1 MSAGVG
7 GQSTSQD
14 NFFFSKQRGGEGGVR
29 SSPEESREEVKLC
42 KLMAEHLQD
51 DEVEILR
58 TALRERQRE
67 VAARSDSVTERRPG
81 MQSIRTLEGRLLTF
95 GNGWPHAHHI
105 TLLTRDLA
113 AAGFFFTPT
122 ARAPDRV
129 TCAYCGLE
137 LGGWDDDRD
146 VASEAHLQGNPA
158 CPFLSGLVS
167 DDVADDD
174 ISQRRAAGAQPELH
188 PPQNSVWNVRGHV
201 DRGSEAGAPPYLE
214 VQNESVSNDVRVE
227 NCAGSTK
234 SRQVTVDIRGAT
246 PKDAIRSLLVV
257 DCAFVRIL
265 VERVILKVVVANCE
279 FVQVVLGG
287 NPPPIVVKN
296 TRGCTLTLCPDDMDH
311 EIECSSSAGVALQA
325 VPRALFPPHEG
336 VVRPQA
342 LLQAVASNE
351 HETVLVPEQVV
362 TEAIPEGLRTRVA
375 RATAA

>member
-1 MSAGVG
+1 MLVVKK
-7 GQSTSQD
+7 T
-14 NFFFSKQRGGEGGVR
+14 NFFFLSSLALGKDGEGAGN
-29 SSPEESREEVKLC
+29 SPEALC
-42 KLMAEHLQD
+42 KMRAEHQQD

-67 VAARSDSVTERRPG
+67 VAARSDSVTKRRPG
-81 MQSIRTLEGRLLTF
+81 VQSIRTLEGRLLTF

-137 LGGWDDDRD
+137 LGCWDDRD

-158 CPFLSGLVS
+158 CPFLSGLVG